1 MKTKSAAVV
10 ILVMLALVGCSLM
23 EVQYH
28 YEPNAPFASYKNFQ
42 WIQGMGES
50 EQGQEIDEQLDQQIR
65 SQISQELANKG
76 FNESLTEK
84 ADFLINYQLITQ
96 ERVAISQK
104 DDSFRHLNYRYPTS
118 MNVETYSYRTGSL
131 ILDVIDAQ
139 SREVVWQGNV
149 YGFVDVHTDPQK
161 QQKRLEKAV
170 KMLLSKFPP
179 NT

>member
-1 MKTKSAAVV
+1 MKTNSIVVV
-10 ILVMLALVGCSLM
+10 ILLIMALAGCSLM
-23 EVQYH
+23 EVQH
-28 YEPNAPFASYKNFQ
+28 QYEPNAPFASYKNFH
-42 WIQGMGES
+42 WIQGME
-50 EQGQEIDEQLDQQIR
+50 ENKQEEEIDEQLDQQIR
-65 SQISQELANKG
+65 GKISEELANKG

-104 DDSFRHLNYRYPTS
+104 DESFRHLNYRYPTS
-118 MNVETYSYRTGSL
+118 MNVESYSYRTGSI
-131 ILDVIDAQ
+131 ILDVIDPQ

-170 KMLLSKFPP
+170 KLLLSKFPP
-179 NT
+179 N